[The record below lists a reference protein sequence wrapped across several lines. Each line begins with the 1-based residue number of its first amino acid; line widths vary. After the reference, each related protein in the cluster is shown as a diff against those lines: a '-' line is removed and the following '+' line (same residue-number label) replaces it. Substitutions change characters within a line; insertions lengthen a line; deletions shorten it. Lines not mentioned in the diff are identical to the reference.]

1 MGVGVD
7 DVTTSNRYRKIA
19 GSKNSLANFETVKM
33 LAREVPFLLENVL
46 RIRFYLY
53 SNKNYLSKKTET
65 ENLILAENL
74 VIVNE
79 IFKTI

>member
-1 MGVGVD
+1 
-7 DVTTSNRYRKIA
+7 
-19 GSKNSLANFETVKM
+19 M